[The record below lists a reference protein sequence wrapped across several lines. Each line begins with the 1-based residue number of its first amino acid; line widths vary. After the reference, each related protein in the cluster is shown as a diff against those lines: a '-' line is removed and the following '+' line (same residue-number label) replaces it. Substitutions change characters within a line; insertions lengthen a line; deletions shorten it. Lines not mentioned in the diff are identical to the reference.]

1 MVDCKSG
8 VPLPDYYVALLW
20 AKLMGPK
27 ALSATATAG
36 GGGQPLPAES
46 SAIRIYAHC
55 TTKTSGNS
63 VTILA
68 VNLDNSST
76 MLSFNNSLLGAD
88 DRTRPPLLPV
98 EAYVLTPSEDAGSSL
113 SGVAGLMGTRAL
125 LNGKPLAL
133 GADGSLPQLTPRGTS
148 TLYGVAVP
156 PRSVGF
162 YVLDTS
168 RHPLAACG
176 GSE

>member
-36 GGGQPLPAES
+36 GGSQALPAES

-55 TTKTSGNS
+55 TTKTSGK
-63 VTILA
+63 VTVLA
-68 VNLDNSST
+68 INLDNSST

-113 SGVAGLMGTRAL
+113 SGVAGLMGTGAL